1 MSDGRFTFLE
11 IYLDDAE
18 DMTAEEK
25 GEYLEAVI
33 QYGLYGTVSEHKASA
48 VKIAFR
54 HAKKLIDAASA
65 KKEAMRKLSNSRWN
79 KSDDD
84 AEVMHEQCA
93 SDAEAMRTQCMTDA
107 EPMRDPCV
115 RNAQRM
121 QNKNENKRES
131 KSKIESKDKDED
143 IKENQNTKG
152 NITLSP
158 SSPSSEDTAA
168 APPGEREDAPI
179 DEFERFWEAYP
190 RKEAK
195 ANAKKAWMRARL
207 DGVLDLSEIDAIIA
221 AVDKAKA
228 SRQWQQ
234 DSGRYIPLPANY
246 ISSARWKDEGTDKS
260 PEDKKFENFLTLA
273 LQKAEADLGLI
284 AGGT

>member
-65 KKEAMRKLSNSRWN
+65 KKEAMSKASNSRW
-79 KSDDD
+79 KKPEDD
-84 AEVMHEQCA
+84 AEVMHEQCMT
-93 SDAEAMRTQCMTDA
+93 DAQRMHDPCTSDA
-107 EPMRDPCV
+107 EPMHSD
-115 RNAQRM
+115 AQRM
-121 QNKNENKRES
+121 QNKNKNENKRES
-131 KSKIESKDKDED
+131 KIESEDKDED

-158 SSPSSEDTAA
+158 SSPSSEDMAA
-168 APPGEREDAPI
+168 SPPGEREDAPI